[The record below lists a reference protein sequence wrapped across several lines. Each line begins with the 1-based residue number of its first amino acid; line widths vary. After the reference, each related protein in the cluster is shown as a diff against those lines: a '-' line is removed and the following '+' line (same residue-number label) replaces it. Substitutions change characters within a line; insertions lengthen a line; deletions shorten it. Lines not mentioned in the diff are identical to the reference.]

1 MDIAGKAIVVTGG
14 ASGLGRTITE
24 AMLEADANVA
34 VYDCDDKALASLDDR
49 LSLLKINCDVTS
61 YVEVEAAIK
70 TTVEQ
75 FGGIDV
81 LVNNA
86 GVLHSEPLISIVGD
100 DKRHSLENWRRV
112 IDVNLTAP
120 LIVSSF
126 VAEHMIMNRVSGVIV
141 NMSSISAKGNPG
153 QTAYSAAK
161 AGLEAM
167 TKVWARELGSSA
179 VRCVAIAP
187 GFMDTSSTQAAI
199 GEAKMI
205 EMQKKAPLRRL
216 GSPHE
221 IAKTVKFVI
230 ENDYVNGD
238 TISVNGGLS
247 L

>member
-14 ASGLGRTITE
+14 ASGLGKTITE
-24 AMLEADANVA
+24 ALLEAGASVA
-34 VYDCDDKALASLDDR
+34 VYDCDDKALASLEGR
-49 LSLLKINCDVTS
+49 LSLLKINCDVTD
-61 YVEVEAAIK
+61 YDEVKAALK

-75 FGGIDV
+75 FGRIDV

-86 GVLHSEPLISIVGD
+86 GVLHSEPLISIVGES
-100 DKRHSLENWRRV
+100 KRHSLESWRRV

-120 LIVSSF
+120 LLVSSF
-126 VAEHMIMNRVSGVIV
+126 VAEHMVMNRVSGLIV
-141 NMSSISAKGNPG
+141 NISSISAKGNSG

-161 AGLEAM
+161 AGLESM
-167 TKVWARELGSSA
+167 TKVWAKELGSSG
-179 VRCVAIAP
+179 VRCVAISP

-199 GEAKMI
+199 GEAMMM
-205 EMQKKAPLRRL
+205 EMQKKTPLRRL